1 MDFGAASF
9 DSLSRAGSFGLF
21 LDLSLLLVLLLLL
34 FKLVEDSFGDL
45 ELTNLGLTFLAD
57 LSFVNV
63 SLCCLILLGPTKFED
78 LICEL
83 GVLED
88 SLRLKLESDLSL
100 LADENPLEELVRFDT
115 AVLLLF
121 CFSLLIL
128 SLLKSFNLSSME
140 CFVGVPFWLD
150 GVCGCC

>member
-1 MDFGAASF
+1 M

-34 FKLVEDSFGDL
+34 LKFVEDSLGDL
-45 ELTNLGLTFLAD
+45 ELTNLDLTFLPD
-57 LSFVNV
+57 LSFDKV
-63 SLCCLILLGPTKFED
+63 SLCCRILGPTRLED

-88 SLRLKLESDLSL
+88 SLRLRLESDLSL
-100 LADENPLEELVRFDT
+100 LADEKPLDELVRFDT

-128 SLLKSFNLSSME
+128 SLLKSFSLSSME
-140 CFVGVPFWLD
+140 CLVGVPF
-150 GVCGCC
+150 